1 MALDFLINLFIAS
14 SLNLLPDLLAQSVQL
29 QDSWQPLWFL
39 KHSQYNFKHWEFLQL
54 QLALSKGML
63 GISSGHY
70 YSF

>member
-39 KHSQYNFKHWEFLQL
+39 KHSQYNFKH
-54 QLALSKGML
+54 
-63 GISSGHY
+63 
-70 YSF
+70 